1 MHRRDPFG
9 LRRQGRAINLGGT
22 HSLRAAR
29 DSLGCKQS
37 GPRHCSIARSET
49 LHRMFTEQLQHSGIL
64 PSAGLPA
71 IPRLQLAA
79 QFVEPRRQ
87 SASCGIRPCGPGRAG
102 LRERIAR

>member
-1 MHRRDPFG
+1 MHRRDPFE
-9 LRRQGRAINLGGT
+9 LRRQGRAIHLGGT

-29 DSLGCKQS
+29 DRLGLQAVR
-37 GPRHCSIARSET
+37 PTALLDRSFET

-79 QFVEPRRQ
+79 QFVER
-87 SASCGIRPCGPGRAG
+87 
-102 LRERIAR
+102 